1 LIIDNILDL
10 LPVIIGLIAG
20 ILSGLLGI
28 GGGIIFV
35 PFLLFYL
42 PIELGTRELL
52 VKHSVAT
59 SLFAGAFSTTSSAVN
74 HYLRKNVIK
83 KEAILLGI
91 GSVAATILFHYFVV
105 KVDAVIIS
113 YVIIFLL
120 LFILSENLFFNGRFE
135 ITAEIPKYYLLLFGL
150 AMGFISILTGLGGGV
165 LAVPV
170 FTYFYRIDIKK
181 AVGTSSVVVACTM
194 MSAAFMHLGISDSS
208 LVVVSTG
215 LLMGI
220 SAVVGAFIGVGM
232 TARVSDTTIRI
243 IFSIFLIITIIKL
256 SFDVWFS

>member
-1 LIIDNILDL
+1 MIIEILLDL
-10 LPVIIGLIAG
+10 FPVLTGLTAG

-28 GGGIIFV
+28 GGGIVFV

-74 HYLRKNVIK
+74 HYLRKNVIR
-83 KEAILLGI
+83 KEALLLGI
-91 GSVAATILFHYFVV
+91 GSVTATVVFHYFVV
-105 KVDAVIIS
+105 KVDAVVVS

-135 ITAEIPKYYLLLFGL
+135 ISAVVPKYYLLLFGL

-194 MSAAFMHLGISDSS
+194 ISAAFMHLVISNSS
-208 LVVVSTG
+208 LVVISTG
-215 LLMGI
+215 LLMGV
-220 SAVVGAFIGVGM
+220 SAVIGAFIGAGI
-232 TARVSDTTIRI
+232 TSRVSDTTIRI
-243 IFSIFLIITIIKL
+243 IFSVFLIITIIKL
-256 SFDVWFS
+256 SFDVWLS